1 MSIEKKNKD
10 HLKAHGGVS
19 LLPPEPPKSDDP
31 LKFWTSHSTESV
43 LVDLHPFADGEFQNP
58 HSIGPTV
65 GYWGGPYTGR
75 PDLIAELAPAIQAR
89 CTLLGR
95 SSVNA
100 NLSSLRA
107 WWRLFDAIESDS
119 VTTSRLNLQVSSVA
133 HLSALHEAVAKQRNM
148 SGANFR
154 RFLTIADDTR
164 TLLRL
169 PKLAWMSPA
178 SRTGESHLIPEHQA
192 RALRTALKQ
201 DWERVLKTWARND
214 RVMAEADR
222 RALGELPGDLGEDE
236 SRLKNW
242 QYFQSIQQETGLTL
256 PSGDQL
262 LGNWAAA
269 RSLSAR
275 SLERRVMR
283 AIPFP
288 TVEDADIAFH
298 LALMNSGWNPCTL
311 IKVDADDPYLTRD
324 HPKNTGQLVL
334 SIDDTDEAADE
345 KTLKAD
351 KARAGGRTQ
360 FCVGQK
366 SQSSSA
372 PMVVAA
378 YLKRAAPLRELV
390 KADCKTAEQE
400 LAHLQNSGATEEAI
414 AAQVKRVQTL
424 KWSLRSVWL
433 YADLKG
439 DIGCLKP
446 EQWRRYHKP
455 ESGKRLV
462 SYLDVVRHRL
472 NAQRPNDDQIPNVTP
487 SDFRDIYARWVYLQS
502 KGNILAVMLAL
513 GHSSIETTHGYLRH
527 KIYKVEHD
535 DQIRRFMGH
544 LFDGLG
550 RGEIDL
556 TKLAQLV
563 RHGEITPEM
572 ETRLAEYRALQR
584 SRIGLGCANPRHPPE
599 HVAPAHVP
607 GRLCGAN
614 RCLKQCEHARF
625 LPEAM
630 DGIAMRIE
638 ELMVMSDYLP
648 REPWL
653 KAGFQEELDMGDELL
668 ESLFP
673 SAAVAEARE
682 AWRARILAGEHL
694 IPGLGRI
701 DLLEDGA

>member
-10 HLKAHGGVS
+10 HLKTHGGVS
-19 LLPPEPPKSDDP
+19 RLPPEPPKSDDL

-58 HSIGPTV
+58 HSNGPTV

-89 CTLLGR
+89 CSLLGR
-95 SSVNA
+95 SGVNGY
-100 NLSSLRA
+100 LSSLRA

-119 VTTSRLNLQVSSVA
+119 VTTGRLNPQVSSVA
-133 HLSALHEAVAKQRNM
+133 HLSELHEAVAKQRNM
-148 SGANFR
+148 SGVSFR
-154 RFLTIADDTR
+154 GFRTIADDTR
-164 TLLRL
+164 ILLRL
-169 PKLAWMSPA
+169 PKLAWISPA
-178 SRTGESHLIPEHQA
+178 SRTEESHLIPEHQA
-192 RALRTALKQ
+192 RALRTVVKQ

-222 RALGELPGDLGEDE
+222 RAVGELTVDLGEDE
-236 SRLKNW
+236 SLLKNW
-242 QYFQSIQQETGLTL
+242 QYFQSIQQETGLIL

-262 LGNWAAA
+262 LGHRAS
-269 RSLSAR
+269 RRTLSR
-275 SLERRVMR
+275 HGLERRVMR

-288 TVEDADIAFH
+288 TVEEADIAFH

-311 IKVDADDPYLTRD
+311 LNVDAGDPYLTRN
-324 HPKNTGQLVL
+324 HPKNAGQMVL
-334 SIDDTDEAADE
+334 STDVTDDAPEE
-345 KTLKAD
+345 ETLKAD
-351 KARAGGRTQ
+351 KARSGGRTQ
-360 FCVGQK
+360 FCIGQN
-366 SQSSSA
+366 SQPSCA

-378 YLKRAAPLRELV
+378 YLKRAAPLRDIV
-390 KADCKTAEQE
+390 KADCKTAERE
-400 LAHLQNSGATEEAI
+400 LAQLQSSGATQEVI
-414 AAQVKRVQTL
+414 AAQLKRVQTL
-424 KWSLRSVWL
+424 KRSLRSVWL
-433 YADLKG
+433 YVDLKG
-439 DIGCLKP
+439 DVGCLKA

-455 ESGKRLV
+455 ESGKRTV

-472 NAQRPNDDQIPNVTP
+472 NAQRPNDDQIPNITP

-513 GHSSIETTHGYLRH
+513 GHSSIETTLGYLRH
-527 KIYKVEHD
+527 KVYKVEHD

-572 ETRLAEYRALQR
+572 EARLAEYRALQR
-584 SRIGLGCANPRHPPE
+584 SRIGVGCANPRHPPA

-630 DGIAMRIE
+630 DGIAMRVE

-673 SAAVAEARE
+673 SAAVAEARA

-694 IPGLGRI
+694 IPALGRI
-701 DLLEDGA
+701 DLLEEGA